1 MKLGGAPGVPE
12 RKVMSPEVH
21 ALGLTPFGIEIPP
34 ADCAK
39 LVIGLYQL
47 ASVVLKLQVHSTH
60 KILKCVVQIRT
71 QLKNL
76 PKDQKRIS
84 TYLSVQF
91 KYKLDELLAQLEW
104 SESEY
109 VKRAIEEYF
118 PKAVRLRDAIMENK
132 REFGRTST
140 A

>member
-1 MKLGGAPGVPE
+1 VLSNV
-12 RKVMSPEVH
+12 R
-21 ALGLTPFGIEIPP
+21 
-34 ADCAK
+34 
-39 LVIGLYQL
+39 LVL
-47 ASVVLKLQVHSTH
+47 
-60 KILKCVVQIRT
+60 
-71 QLKNL
+71 NL

-118 PKAVRLRDAIMENK
+118 PKAVRLRDAMMENK

-140 A
+140 T

>member
-1 MKLGGAPGVPE
+1 
-12 RKVMSPEVH
+12 
-21 ALGLTPFGIEIPP
+21 
-34 ADCAK
+34 
-39 LVIGLYQL
+39 
-47 ASVVLKLQVHSTH
+47 
-60 KILKCVVQIRT
+60 
-71 QLKNL
+71 L

-118 PKAVRLRDAIMENK
+118 PKAIQLRDALMEK
-132 REFGRTST
+132 RHCLGGAGTT
-140 A
+140 TN